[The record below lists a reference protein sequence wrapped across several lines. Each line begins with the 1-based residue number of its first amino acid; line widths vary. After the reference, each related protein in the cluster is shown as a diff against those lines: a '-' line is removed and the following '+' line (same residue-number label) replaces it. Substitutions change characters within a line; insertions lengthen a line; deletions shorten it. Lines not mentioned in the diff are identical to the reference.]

1 MWAVAVHGGAGVV
14 SKSIDTLPYI
24 EGLDAALSCGVK
36 RLSSEGSALE
46 AVVDAVESLE
56 DNELFNAGRGSV
68 LTEDGVAELEAS
80 VMEGKDLRCGAV
92 CGLRTVKN
100 PVKLARLVMQETPH
114 IFLGFEAAEKFA
126 DKFPKAIERVSN
138 AYFITERRMKQFQE
152 ATAANQSNLIDHSAN
167 AFPYKEPGAG
177 GDEKGTVGAVACD
190 IYGNVACATSTGGK
204 TRKWSGRIG
213 DTPVIGAGSYASNK
227 SGAFSCTGHGEE
239 FLRNNAAG
247 FVSTA
252 MEVGKLSLKDAVY
265 ELVHN
270 RLKPEDGGII
280 AVSPSAE
287 IVVDFNSLGMF
298 HAFADSSGTKGH
310 RIWHDV

>member
-14 SKSIDTLPYI
+14 SKNIDSGPYV
-24 EGLDAALSCGVK
+24 EGLDSALSCGMK
-36 RLSSEGSALE
+36 RLSLKGTAIE

-56 DNELFNAGRGSV
+56 NNELFNAGRGSV
-68 LTEDGVAELEAS
+68 LTEDGTAELEAS

-92 CGLRTVKN
+92 CGLKTVKN
-100 PVKLARLVMQETPH
+100 PIKLARLVMQETPH

-126 DKFPKAIERVSN
+126 DKFPQTIERVPNS
-138 AYFITERRMKQFQE
+138 YFITERRMKQFQE
-152 ATAANQSNLIDHSAN
+152 ALSANQSNLIDHSSN
-167 AFPYKEPGAG
+167 AFSSQGTYG
-177 GDEKGTVGAVACD
+177 GEKGTVGAVACD

-227 SGAFSCTGHGEE
+227 SGAFSCSGHGEE

-247 FVSTA
+247 FVSA
-252 MEVGKLSLKDAVY
+252 AIEVGKLSLQDAVY

-270 RLKPEDGGII
+270 RLKPDDGGII

-298 HAFADSSGTKGH
+298 HAFADSSGARGH
-310 RIWHDV
+310 KIWHDE